1 MFSSGTRYVRSGP
14 DMSGQRPD
22 MSSQD
27 RPTKQNVNKTC
38 FPPRILI
45 ELGAKTHWH
54 LRNNIFKGEYK
65 H

>member
-45 ELGAKTHWH
+45 KLGAKTH
-54 LRNNIFKGEYK
+54 
-65 H
+65 